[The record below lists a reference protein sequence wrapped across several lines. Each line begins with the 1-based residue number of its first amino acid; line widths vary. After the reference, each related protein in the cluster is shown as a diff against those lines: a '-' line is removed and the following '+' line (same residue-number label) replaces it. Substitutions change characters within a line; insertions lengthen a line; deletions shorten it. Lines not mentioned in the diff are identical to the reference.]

1 MRHLTQRLQW
11 RHLRLLSAIDETGQL
26 SIAAERL
33 AITQPA
39 ASRML
44 AEIEGMV
51 EQPLFVRKPKGM
63 VPTPIGRVLIRHTL
77 SLLRGLTATAIEV
90 DAFAAGKTGS
100 VRVGSVTGAAVAYV
114 VPSVQKLRADTR
126 GVDITIAV
134 APSEELIQGLH
145 NGDYD
150 FVLARVP
157 PEQDR
162 RHFDFMQGRSESAE
176 FLVRCDHPLLRLKKP
191 TLQDFRDYGWVI
203 QGIGTP
209 MRDAVERAYIEN
221 SMPLPEE
228 IINTTSLL
236 VMIACL
242 QSSDAISPISSEV
255 SELLEGSGV
264 GGMAT
269 VRFPAPI
276 TIQNYHLIQ
285 KKQQTLS
292 PLATRLRDLV
302 IEALRSEPESGTV
315 DS

>member
-11 RHLRLLSAIDETGQL
+11 RHLRLLSAIDESGQL
-26 SIAAERL
+26 SMAAERL

-63 VPTPIGRVLIRHTL
+63 VPTPIGQVLIRHAV
-77 SLLRGLTATAIEV
+77 SLLRGLTATANEV
-90 DAFAAGKTGS
+90 NAFAAGKTGS

-114 VPSVQKLRADTR
+114 VPSVQKLRADTQ
-126 GVDITIAV
+126 GADITIAV

-157 PEQDR
+157 PPHDR
-162 RHFDFMQGRSESAE
+162 RQFEFMQGRAETVE
-176 FLVRCDHPLLRLKKP
+176 FLARCDHPLLSLRKP
-191 TLQDFRDYGWVI
+191 TLKDFRGYAWVI
-203 QGIGTP
+203 QGVGTP
-209 MRDAVERAYIEN
+209 MRDAVERAYIEH
-221 SMPLPEE
+221 SIPLPDE

-236 VMIACL
+236 VMIASL
-242 QSSDAISPISSEV
+242 QSSDALSPISSEV
-255 SELLEGSGV
+255 AELLAGTTTGD
-264 GGMAT
+264 MT
-269 VRFPAPI
+269 TLRFPAPI
-276 TIQNYHLIQ
+276 TIQPYHLIQ

-292 PLATRLRDLV
+292 PLAVRLRDLV
-302 IEALRSEPESGTV
+302 IEALRVGP
-315 DS
+315 